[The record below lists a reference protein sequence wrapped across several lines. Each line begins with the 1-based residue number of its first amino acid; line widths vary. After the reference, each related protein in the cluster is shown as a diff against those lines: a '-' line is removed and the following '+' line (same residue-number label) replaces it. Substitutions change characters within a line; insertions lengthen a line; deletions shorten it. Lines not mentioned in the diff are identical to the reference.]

1 MRSYQ
6 GGSLR
11 FVLTSCWM
19 SCLWLALRLSR
30 RLLMQV
36 CKLSML
42 VRLLSV
48 LLSLQCHI
56 SRMMVSPCCLWLVLS
71 RSYIRSRRVS
81 VRSCHLT
88 CWMVSVACIIMV
100 SCCKRCLFC
109 TVFAVEHA
117 KVKNGITAQAINFNA
132 SQAKRNGFLISTS
145 LLKC

>member
-6 GGSLR
+6 RGSLR

-42 VRLLSV
+42 VQLLSV
-48 LLSLQCHI
+48 LLSLQCQI
-56 SRMMVSPCCLWLVLS
+56 SRIRVSPCCLWLVLS
-71 RSYIRSRRVS
+71 RTYMRSRSVS
-81 VRSCHLT
+81 VRVLHRN

-109 TVFAVEHA
+109 TVFAVVQL
-117 KVKNGITAQAINFNA
+117 KIKNGIIAQAINFNA
-132 SQAKRNGFLISTS
+132 SQVKRNGA
-145 LLKC
+145 K